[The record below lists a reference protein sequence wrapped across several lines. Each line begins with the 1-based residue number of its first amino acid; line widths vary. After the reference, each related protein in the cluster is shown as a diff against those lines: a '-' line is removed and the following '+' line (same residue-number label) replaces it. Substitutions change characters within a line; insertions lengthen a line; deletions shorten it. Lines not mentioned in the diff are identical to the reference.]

1 MENFRVIL
9 LLSFFSLSALSKKK
23 FPLFITL
30 FFAPPSLLSFPNF
43 TQKIFFSLF
52 SFPMIEDREEGE
64 RGKGSFISILLG
76 CEEGV
81 GQKTLFGKE
90 KPFSRFSPSSS
101 SNAGGKEDPKEE
113 EEYLLLLL
121 HRLNRP
127 RQSGRLLCIKHP
139 RLSLSLLFWS
149 QGRDFDYFP
158 LFSATTTAGEERRRG
173 KIMRPR

>member
-23 FPLFITL
+23 FPFFITL

-43 TQKIFFSLF
+43 TQKIFFFSLFLPYDRRSRRGGKRKRILHFYSPWVRRGGRAKNAFLKGKAILTLF
-52 SFPMIEDREEGE
+52 SFLILECRRE
-64 RGKGSFISILLG
+64 RRPQRRRRIS
-76 CEEGV
+76 
-81 GQKTLFGKE
+81 
-90 KPFSRFSPSSS
+90 PPPSPSPESPQAVREAALHKASS
-101 SNAGGKEDPKEE
+101 
-113 EEYLLLLL
+113 
-121 HRLNRP
+121 
-127 RQSGRLLCIKHP
+127 
-139 RLSLSLLFWS
+139 SLSLLFWS